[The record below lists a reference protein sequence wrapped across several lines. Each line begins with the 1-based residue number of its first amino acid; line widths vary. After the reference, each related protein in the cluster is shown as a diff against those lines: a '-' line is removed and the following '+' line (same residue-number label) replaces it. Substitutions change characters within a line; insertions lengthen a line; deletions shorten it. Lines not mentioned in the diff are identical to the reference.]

1 MTSRSTLIR
10 NFTLVAIYLGAVAAA
25 YVSDF
30 SLVVMILTLPW
41 SIGVTMLGM
50 LLIHVGS
57 YDVSTYMLGGAAINA
72 LLMIRS
78 ALTSYFSSDNPD
90 L

>member
-1 MTSRSTLIR
+1 MTSRSNLIR
-10 NFTLVAIYLGAVAAA
+10 NFVLVLIYLGAVAAA

-30 SLVVMILTLPW
+30 SVAVMILTLPW
-41 SIGVTMLGM
+41 SIGVIMLGM

-57 YDVSTYMLGGAAINA
+57 YDLSTYMLGGAAINA
-72 LLMIRS
+72 VLMIRS
-78 ALTSYFSSDNPD
+78 VLISYVSSDNPD